1 MPHGE
6 SFVLPATGTP
16 PCGKAPPTSYGYRDP
31 RSAVAVTRER
41 MLAAMV
47 SDHGGPTLVTYYTLG
62 VSGGCYMQGVRIARP
77 RRIRDQERET
87 KRFEVLPLDPRD
99 PAILRAKELQR
110 TVADAASM
118 LGLSP
123 REVEDLE
130 RAALRRLRQI
140 GSLAEFREAA

>member
-41 MLAAMV
+41 MLAAMD
-47 SDHGGPTLVTYYTLG
+47 SDHGGLTLATYYTPS
-62 VSGGCYMQGVRIARP
+62 VFRRCDMQRVRIARP
-77 RRIRDQERET
+77 RRSRDQERET

-99 PAILRAKELQR
+99 PTIVRAKELQR
-110 TVADAASM
+110 RKMDS
-118 LGLSP
+118 
-123 REVEDLE
+123 
-130 RAALRRLRQI
+130 
-140 GSLAEFREAA
+140 